1 MATLQKAP
9 VKINFYKFV
18 SPTKVGGISGAKD
31 AASKTNISLQVAI
44 NKNIQ
49 ATNNLGATVNSIAK
63 ILTEFRNSQAL
74 LISNLHK
81 NDKKFKAI
89 YNKPTGGP
97 KMGTL
102 DEGVVPETVM
112 PTWLESVFGIVKD
125 FLTLAIAVP
134 AMKWLADPQ
143 NREAIKSTIETIIKA
158 MELVGNFIS
167 DRLKGTVDNLYDAF
181 NSDEAWY
188 VRLGKFFK
196 GLVNFAGLVIAIR
209 WLTNPKKIVSDFKS
223 VMTLFNKGLQG
234 SKLKLSRRAKLLR
247 GGLAVG
253 LLTTAAVGVYQ
264 GFNRPD
270 EEGEEPVEDYEDEGF
285 SKGGRVVPQRA
296 AGGWIH
302 GPMSGYPV
310 SMDGG
315 KSTSFIGHGTEYV
328 APARS
333 GGGFVIPFN
342 TPATKNNPG
351 LTNRRIG
358 EASRMGFDL
367 GGLLGRGK
375 TDPSTDHLFKQMAA
389 GGKMPSLTSNSR
401 QGGNK
406 RLELGQRY
414 KWSDLGPH
422 HANEGQI
429 RRYAGIPIGNPK
441 DYGVGEHPNFM
452 PSGPLGRII
461 TPQSGKVI
469 YSDPTSVSQGYGN
482 TVVIKGPLG
491 HMQFSHMTKK
501 PRFRKGQNVSK
512 GTVLG
517 IQGKTGASRGEH
529 LHLNATKKGH
539 EAYVNYHTLGR
550 ARTSRSGGGNDSR
563 RPVPR
568 FSGRLTGSVDNKKR
582 TLAHYLKRKY
592 GLKNIHAAA
601 IVGVW
606 SKEGFAGGHPDV
618 REGGDRGAPTKD
630 ATNRQGYGWGQ
641 WTNVPSRHP
650 QGRLNLALKHLGM
663 YNNPRPWTDQDNL
676 KWFDHEIKGAYR
688 STLTNLKKQT
698 NLRDSVRW
706 FTGLYEAGGMNQI
719 ERYERQEA
727 SNVDGGFIGRRLAK
741 ARKVLGLMNGGGG
754 DDEFGMED
762 GEMHDDTD
770 APVSAMPTNPMDA
783 LKKLQSSMSSIFG
796 GSAKDPDETNVSPA
810 SQNAG
815 TGMSTA
821 GGQESASKAGHF
833 RGGGGAGGP
842 SPASAPGVSSP
853 GPTSSA
859 PAAGSATMAGGPAGA
874 NAITS
879 RRNAASGA
887 TGAGGSTSSQ
897 ILSQTKAASEA
908 RQQRVA
914 AQTQAIRDAQ
924 LSAAASQVRMRQLNQ
939 ESQRAIADAQSAA
952 NNQKPTVVGG
962 NGSHAQ
968 SLVSRLG
975 SDNNLLKS
983 RT

>member
-89 YNKPTGGP
+89 YTKPTGGP

-112 PTWLESVFGIVKD
+112 PSWLESVFSIVKD
-125 FLTLAIAVP
+125 FLTLAIGVP

-143 NREAIKSTIETIIKA
+143 NREAIKNTIETIIKA

-188 VRLGKFFK
+188 VRLGSFFK

-223 VMTLFNKGLQG
+223 VMTLFNKGLRG

-253 LLTTAAVGVYQ
+253 LVATAAVGVYQ
-264 GFNRPD
+264 GFNRP
-270 EEGEEPVEDYEDEGF
+270 EEEEDPVEDYEDEGF

-367 GGLLGRGK
+367 GGLIGPGS
-375 TDPSTDHLFKQMAA
+375 DDHMMKMMAA
-389 GGKMPSLTSNSR
+389 GGKMPSLTSNG
-401 QGGNK
+401 GGNK
-406 RLELGQRY
+406 RMELGKRY
-414 KWSDLGPH
+414 RFSDLNPH
-422 HANEGQI
+422 HSDEGRI
-429 RRYAGIPIGNPK
+429 RTYAGKAMGVPK

-452 PSGPLGRII
+452 PAGKNGRII
-461 TPQSGKVI
+461 TPQSGKVL
-469 YSDPTSVSQGYGN
+469 YSDGILSGYGN
-482 TVVIKGPLG
+482 TVVIKGSLG
-491 HMQFSHMTKK
+491 PMQFSHLKK
-501 PRFRKGQNVSK
+501 KSRLRQGQQVSK
-512 GTVLG
+512 GTVIG
-517 IQGKTGASRGEH
+517 IQGTTGKSTGEH
-529 LHLNATKKGH
+529 LHLNASKKGH

-568 FSGRLTGSVDNKKR
+568 FSGTLTGSVDNKKR

-606 SKEGFAGGHPDV
+606 SKEGFASGHPDV
-618 REGGDRGAPTKD
+618 REGMERGAPTKD
-630 ATNRQGYGWGQ
+630 ASRTQGYGWGQ
-641 WTNVPSRHP
+641 WTNVPSGHP

-676 KWFDHEIKGAYR
+676 KWFHHEITGAYK
-688 STLTNLKKQT
+688 STLTALKKQT
-698 NLRDSVRW
+698 NLRDSVRY
-706 FTGLYEAGGMNQI
+706 FTGMYEAGGMDQI

-741 ARKVLGLMNGGGG
+741 ARKVLGLMNGGSG

-762 GEMHDDTD
+762 GEMHDDSG
-770 APVSAMPTNPMDA
+770 VSMGSVPTNPMDA

-810 SQNAG
+810 SQDAG

-821 GGQESASKAGHF
+821 GGAESAKNSQHF
-833 RGGGGAGGP
+833 RGGGGGGGGAGGP
-842 SPASAPGVSSP
+842 SPASAPGASSP

-874 NAITS
+874 NAISS
-879 RRNAASGA
+879 RRSAASGA

-897 ILSQTKAASEA
+897 ILSQTQKAAEA

-952 NNQKPTVVGG
+952 NNQKPTVIGG

>member
-44 NKNIQ
+44 NKNIL

-112 PTWLESVFGIVKD
+112 PSWLESVFSIVKD
-125 FLTLAIAVP
+125 FLTLAIGVP

-143 NREAIKSTIETIIKA
+143 NREKIKNTIETIIKA
-158 MELVGNFIS
+158 MELIGNFIS
-167 DRLKGTVDNLYDAF
+167 DRLRGTIDNLYDAF
-181 NSDEAWY
+181 TSDEAWY

-223 VMTLFNKGLQG
+223 VMTLFNKGLKG
-234 SKLKLSRRAKLLR
+234 SKAKLSKRAKLLR

-253 LLTTAAVGVYQ
+253 LIATAGVGLYQ
-264 GFNRPD
+264 GFNRP
-270 EEGEEPVEDYEDEGF
+270 EEEEEPVEEGEDEGF

-315 KSTSFIGHGTEYV
+315 RSTSFIGHGTEYV

-351 LTNRRIG
+351 LTNRRMG

-375 TDPSTDHLFKQMAA
+375 TDPSVDHLMPKMAA
-389 GGKMPSLTSNSR
+389 GGKMPSITSNG
-401 QGGNK
+401 GGN
-406 RLELGQRY
+406 RRMELGKRY
-414 KWSDLGPH
+414 KWSDLAPH
-422 HANEGQI
+422 HSNEGQI
-429 RRYAGIPIGNPK
+429 RRYAGIPIGHPK
-441 DYGVGEHPNFM
+441 DYGVGEHPSFM
-452 PSGPLGRII
+452 PSGPNGRII

-469 YSDPTSVSQGYGN
+469 YSDPESVAQGYGN

-491 HMQFSHMTKK
+491 HMQFSHMQRK

-517 IQGKTGASRGEH
+517 IQGDTGKSTAEH
-529 LHLNATKKGH
+529 LHLNASKKGH

-550 ARTSRSGGGNDSR
+550 SRTSRSGGGNEST

-568 FSGRLTGSVDNKKR
+568 FSGTLTGSVDNRKR

-592 GLKNIHAAA
+592 GLISIHSAA
-601 IVGVW
+601 IVGTW
-606 SKEGFAGGHPDV
+606 SKEGFGGGHPDV
-618 REGGDRGAPTKD
+618 REGGERGAPTKD

-676 KWFDHEIKGAYR
+676 KWFDHEIKGSYR
-688 STLTNLKKQT
+688 NVLPALKKQT
-698 NLRDSVRW
+698 TLRDSVRW

-719 ERYERQEA
+719 QRYEEQER
-727 SNVDGGFIGRRLAK
+727 NNPTHGGFIGRRLAGAK
-741 ARKVLGLMNGGGG
+741 KVLGLMNGGGG
-754 DDEFGMED
+754 DDEFGMD
-762 GEMHDDTD
+762 EMHDDTGSG
-770 APVSAMPTNPMDA
+770 PSSGSMPTNPMDA
-783 LKKLQSSMSSIFG
+783 LKSLQTQMSSIFG
-796 GSAKDPDETNVSPA
+796 GGSNSEPTEAPPTPTSGTGASVTGGADSAKDGAHFARSGSSSTPTAADAKA
-810 SQNAG
+810 SSAG
-815 TGMSTA
+815 
-821 GGQESASKAGHF
+821 
-833 RGGGGAGGP
+833 
-842 SPASAPGVSSP
+842 SS
-853 GPTSSA
+853 TSSVS

-879 RRNAASGA
+879 RRSAASGA

-939 ESQRAIADAQSAA
+939 ESQKAIADAQSAA